1 MTRPT
6 YPKAGTDTA
15 KPMLEIHL
23 IAGARPNFM
32 KVAPLYHALHASN
45 WARPVLVHTGQHY
58 DAAMSDA
65 FFTDLKLPVPD
76 HHLGIGSA
84 NHAQQTARI
93 MSGYDA
99 LCEAAAPDWTVVV
112 GDVNSTIACALVAAK
127 RGIPAAHLEAGLRS
141 RDRSMPEEI
150 NRLLTDQACDLL
162 WPPSQDGVD
171 NLLAENVPAHRIE
184 LVGNIM
190 IDTLVML
197 QPAIAAAGVPERLG
211 LDGYVLATFHRP
223 ANVDDPDRL
232 ATICEQL
239 LALAEIRPVVFPVH
253 PRTRARLIETGLLD
267 RLTAQPS
274 VHLVEPQG
282 YIAFMS
288 LVHRAGLIV
297 TDSGG
302 VQEETSYLGIPC
314 LTVRPNTER
323 PVTLELGTNR
333 LIEPGLIAPSGATAL
348 TARRAGAP
356 EIPLWDGRTAG
367 RVVGSLARAAG
378 VSAPQ
383 ISAAE

>member
-1 MTRPT
+1 MTS
-6 YPKAGTDTA
+6 
-15 KPMLEIHL
+15 LLQVHL

-32 KVAPLYHALHASN
+32 KVAPLYHALAATD

-65 FFTDLKLPVPD
+65 FFTDLQLPVPD
-76 HHLGIGSA
+76 HHLGVGSA

-93 MSGYDA
+93 MAGYDT
-99 LCEAAAPDWTVVV
+99 LCDTAVPDWTIVV

-127 RGIPAAHLEAGLRS
+127 RGISCAHLEAGLRS

-171 NLLAENVPAHRIE
+171 NLLAENVPAARIE

-197 QPAIAAAGVPERLG
+197 QPAIAAAGVPESLG
-211 LDGYVLATFHRP
+211 LSGYVLATFHRP
-223 ANVDDPDRL
+223 ANVDDPVRL

-239 LALAEIRPVVFPVH
+239 LTLAARRPVVFPVH
-253 PRTRARLIETGLLD
+253 PRTRARLNDAGLWA
-267 RLTAQPS
+267 RLAAHPQM
-274 VHLVEPQG
+274 HLLEPQG

-288 LVHRAGLIV
+288 LVAQAGLIV

-302 VQEETSYLGIPC
+302 IQEETSYLGIPC

-323 PVTLELGTNR
+323 PVTIDLGTNR
-333 LIEPGLIAPSGATAL
+333 LIEPGSIAQLGDAALDGARGPAQ
-348 TARRAGAP
+348 A
-356 EIPLWDGRTAG
+356 IPLWDGHTAE
-367 RVVGSLARAAG
+367 RVVASLARAAG
-378 VSAPQ
+378 VTAPMV
-383 ISAAE
+383 SAAS